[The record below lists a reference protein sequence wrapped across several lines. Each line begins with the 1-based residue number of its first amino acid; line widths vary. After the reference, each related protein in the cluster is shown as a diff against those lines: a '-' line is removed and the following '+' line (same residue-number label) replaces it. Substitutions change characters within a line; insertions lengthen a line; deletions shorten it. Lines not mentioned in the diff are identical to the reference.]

1 MVAIIF
7 AFLSIW
13 VMIDS
18 YRLGLQS
25 FRNPGPGLFPFLAG
39 VLLAIL
45 VLPLV
50 VRRLRGWRNKDE
62 KETRTTAAYH
72 WKMIAAMAALVGYF
86 MFMDK
91 LGFVVTSFLF
101 LGSLFWIANP
111 RRWILVSSFSLAT
124 VALTYVIFD
133 VLLKIPFP
141 PGIFR

>member
-7 AFLSIW
+7 VFVSIW

-18 YRLGLQS
+18 YHLGLQT

-39 VLLAIL
+39 LLLAIL

-50 VRRLRGWRNKDE
+50 AQRLRGWRNKDA
-62 KETRTTAAYH
+62 KETRTTASYH

-86 MFMDK
+86 IFLDT
-91 LGFVVTSFLF
+91 LGFVVTSFLC
-101 LGSLFWIANP
+101 SLFWISNP
-111 RRWILVSSFSLAT
+111 RRWVLVSSFSLAT

-141 PGIFR
+141 PGVFR